1 MKKLLPLWL
10 VLLVG
15 MAQAQVTVRGTVR
28 SGADQMPLPGV
39 TVLVKGTTIGVATD
53 TNGSYSISAP
63 SSDAVLVFSFIGFTT
78 QEIQVGN
85 QSVIDVVLEEDIAAL
100 EEFVVV
106 GYGTMK
112 KKDLTSAHVSVSSE
126 DIQRTVNTTVEQ
138 ALQGRAAGVYV
149 TQNTGA
155 PGGGI
160 SVNIRGVNSI
170 GGTNEPLY
178 VIDGVQVQP
187 QSVSFGAT
195 AGTNPLANLNPAD
208 IESMEILQ
216 GPSATAIYGS
226 RGTNGVVII
235 TTKRGK
241 SGDVKINYNYLY
253 SLQDKP
259 DALEVMSL
267 QQYATMVNE
276 INTITGGQSPAAFL
290 DPSILGEGT
299 NWQEALFRQAG
310 LHRHG
315 LSLSGGNEVTSFYI
329 SGEYFNQDGVAL
341 GSGFDRY
348 SLRLNLDNQTRKWLK
363 IGVNLQVSETDEQL
377 ATGSTDVIN
386 NALQMAPNIPVTNPD
401 GSWGGADPINGSS
414 LQFTPPNPIALA
426 NLLDRNLKRRG
437 ALGGLNV
444 DVDIIKGLKFRS
456 MLNGNVG
463 YMNGHYFTPTY
474 RLGVVENAIN
484 TLEKRSENNF
494 YWNWSQMLTYN
505 KTWEKHNLDLMVSHE
520 AQESRYEFMGGTR
533 NNFPSNDLP
542 SLGLGSAQGATN
554 YGGQGHWAM
563 ESYFGRVNYSFNDK
577 YIVQGAFRADGSANF
592 GPENRW
598 GYFPSVSAAWRV
610 SEESFLENATWIDEF
625 KVRVETGLTGNQGNA
640 NAIFAPLSS
649 PSIPTP
655 WGGGFLVSRFGNPG
669 LKWEETLTNNVGFN
683 LNMFNNRVQLEA
695 DFYIKKTDNLLL
707 PNPLPWY
714 MGTSA
719 EGSIGTPTVNIGAL
733 ENRGY
738 AITVNTIN
746 IDNRASGFRWTS
758 NFNISGFR
766 AKVTQFFTE
775 SAFID
780 RTAWYMNDFTQR
792 AVVGQAPWLFFGYQY
807 DGIFTSIEEIE
818 SSAIPVD
825 NNGNRLPVGPEGIY
839 VGDIK
844 YKDVNGDGIIDE
856 RDQTFL
862 GNPWPKFS
870 FGTTQQFEYKNL
882 TLDVL
887 LTGSFGNKIYNFNR
901 FVNTNP
907 NNVNLGRNML
917 LETYGYARIEM
928 DENGSPR
935 LVNPDTQIPRITATD
950 LNGNGE
956 RITDKFVEDGSYV
969 RVKNI
974 QLAYQIPASL
984 LGNQKFIRG
993 ARVSFAIQNALTFTK
1008 YKGFDPEVGAYVGN
1022 NVSAT
1027 NQLIGVDYGR
1037 YPLTRMYSFSF
1048 GIDF

>member
-1 MKKLLPLWL
+1 M
-10 VLLVG
+10 
-15 MAQAQVTVRGTVR
+15 
-28 SGADQMPLPGV
+28 
-39 TVLVKGTTIGVATD
+39 
-53 TNGSYSISAP
+53 
-63 SSDAVLVFSFIGFTT
+63 
-78 QEIQVGN
+78 
-85 QSVIDVVLEEDIAAL
+85 
-100 EEFVVV
+100 
-106 GYGTMK
+106 
-112 KKDLTSAHVSVSSE
+112 
-126 DIQRTVNTTVEQ
+126 
-138 ALQGRAAGVYV
+138 
-149 TQNTGA
+149 
-155 PGGGI
+155 
-160 SVNIRGVNSI
+160 
-170 GGTNEPLY
+170 
-178 VIDGVQVQP
+178 
-187 QSVSFGAT
+187 
-195 AGTNPLANLNPAD
+195 
-208 IESMEILQ
+208 
-216 GPSATAIYGS
+216 
-226 RGTNGVVII
+226 
-235 TTKRGK
+235 
-241 SGDVKINYNYLY
+241 
-253 SLQDKP
+253 
-259 DALEVMSL
+259 
-267 QQYATMVNE
+267 
-276 INTITGGQSPAAFL
+276 
-290 DPSILGEGT
+290 
-299 NWQEALFRQAG
+299 
-310 LHRHG
+310 
-315 LSLSGGNEVTSFYI
+315 
-329 SGEYFNQDGVAL
+329 
-341 GSGFDRY
+341 
-348 SLRLNLDNQTRKWLK
+348 
-363 IGVNLQVSETDEQL
+363 
-377 ATGSTDVIN
+377 
-386 NALQMAPNIPVTNPD
+386 
-401 GSWGGADPINGSS
+401 
-414 LQFTPPNPIALA
+414 
-426 NLLDRNLKRRG
+426 
-437 ALGGLNV
+437 
-444 DVDIIKGLKFRS
+444 
-456 MLNGNVG
+456 
-463 YMNGHYFTPTY
+463 
-474 RLGVVENAIN
+474 
-484 TLEKRSENNF
+484 
-494 YWNWSQMLTYN
+494 
-505 KTWEKHNLDLMVSHE
+505 
-520 AQESRYEFMGGTR
+520 
-533 NNFPSNDLP
+533 
-542 SLGLGSAQGATN
+542 
-554 YGGQGHWAM
+554 
-563 ESYFGRVNYSFNDK
+563 
-577 YIVQGAFRADGSANF
+577 
-592 GPENRW
+592 
-598 GYFPSVSAAWRV
+598 
-610 SEESFLENATWIDEF
+610 
-625 KVRVETGLTGNQGNA
+625 
-640 NAIFAPLSS
+640 
-649 PSIPTP
+649 
-655 WGGGFLVSRFGNPG
+655 
-669 LKWEETLTNNVGFN
+669 KWEETLTNNVGFN

-738 AITVNTIN
+738 AITLNTIN